1 VKGSGKVDANSRRA
15 LAARAAAQIAIAW
28 HDDHQ
33 TIGSAEHIERMQALI
48 RRIDEVLREVAPGVQ
63 DGAEHD
69 QDAIVLVSAQ
79 RSIH

>member
-1 VKGSGKVDANSRRA
+1 MLTLGEL

-33 TIGSAEHIERMQALI
+33 TKGSAEHIQRMQALI
-48 RRIDEVLREVAPGVQ
+48 REFDEVLREVAPGVH

-69 QDAIVLVSAQ
+69 LDAIVLVSAL

>member
-1 VKGSGKVDANSRRA
+1 MLTLGEL

-33 TIGSAEHIERMQALI
+33 TKASAEHIQRMQILI
-48 RRIDEVLREVAPGVQ
+48 RKIDEVLREVAPGVH

-69 QDAIVLVSAQ
+69 HDAIVLVSGQ

>member
-1 VKGSGKVDANSRRA
+1 MLTLGEL

-48 RRIDEVLREVAPGVQ
+48 RRIDEVLRPGVQ